1 MSEATLLSLIFSVLL
16 SGIALGLI
24 AANLQ
29 LWANRRR
36 LVEIA
41 RRLADVNEALDARS
55 VLTGEDI
62 DWLRRQER
70 LRRY

>member
-36 LVEIA
+36 LEEIA

-62 DWLRRQER
+62 DWLRRQE
-70 LRRY
+70 

>member
-1 MSEATLLSLIFSVLL
+1 VSEATLLSLIFSVLL

-36 LVEIA
+36 LEEIA

-62 DWLRRQER
+62 DWLRRQE
-70 LRRY
+70 

>member
-1 MSEATLLSLIFSVLL
+1 MSEATLLSIIFSVLL

-36 LVEIA
+36 LEEIA

-62 DWLRRQER
+62 DWLRRQE
-70 LRRY
+70 